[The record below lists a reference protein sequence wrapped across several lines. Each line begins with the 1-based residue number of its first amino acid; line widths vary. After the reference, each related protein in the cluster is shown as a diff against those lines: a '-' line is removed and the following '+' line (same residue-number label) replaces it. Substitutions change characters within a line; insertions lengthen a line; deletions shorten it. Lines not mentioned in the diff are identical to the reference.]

1 MQSGPVTAMVW
12 SGPGVVAAARQMV
25 GATDPARAA
34 PGTIR
39 GDLAL
44 LPGRNIVHASDSPD
58 NAERE
63 VELWFQEEEI
73 LSWSQATQDWI
84 HN

>member
-1 MQSGPVTAMVW
+1 MVW
-12 SGPGVVAAARQMV
+12 AGPGVVAAARLMV

-44 LPGRNIVHASDSPD
+44 VPGRNIVHASDSPD

-73 LSWSQATQDWI
+73 LSWSQTMQGWI
-84 HN
+84 HD